1 MDRIPLPFQQHPM
14 AMAGH
19 GALQETPKTI
29 SDYLAALR
37 RRFWL
42 LLSMTFV
49 GFLTLAI
56 VVIRMPDKYQAMG
69 EIQIVPPEFDGNVKS
84 MISSKIDQ
92 KSGEDTDKFVATN
105 AALLRSRGMATKVG
119 MNEEIKLDG
128 TEQDVADE
136 FTAGLSVRPMP
147 GTNFFVLTLKGAN
160 PARVTLLLDKLIT
173 TFNQEV
179 SQRVEDRIKNSRE
192 HVKSALAT
200 LERELDEHVRET
212 NKLLSESRII
222 SPDGESLLERE
233 YQNLKTVLM
242 QKQSK
247 LDAFEHQLH
256 TFRLRPEPV
265 NQGQSS
271 QLLAAIDELESK
283 RDIYVQ
289 RAEKLE
295 RNLRQHRRDP
305 VFIDLVDKIDSLD
318 EKIKDYEFD
327 LNEAP
332 RVRLQAEEP
341 VDMIDAMRQEVEQIS
356 QRMAEVNQLI
366 QNALPK
372 LLAYRT
378 KEEERKRKIASIET
392 LRGELRDFELLTTTR
407 TNPVTV
413 TASPIQPTKPV
424 WPPRKLLLVVSFLGS
439 LAGSLG
445 LVLLLEHSDKTI
457 RSPEQIAES
466 LRLSLFGVVPRIRR
480 HPKLQRAGHLWTTAV
495 PHSLEADSYR
505 NIRASIL
512 GYSLQH
518 KAPIRKILVTSA
530 KAGEGKSTTALNLA
544 ATFARAGERTILVD
558 ADLRRPSLG
567 GLVGSNQDQAGLVE
581 VLCGQKVWQEVVVP
595 AEIAYLDLM
604 TTGVVG
610 DTPIE
615 ILGSRELRQL
625 LAGLAKHYDRVI
637 LDGPAVLGLAD
648 CRVLGQIVDGCLM
661 VVRANPHSINPIQR
675 ATTMLEQ
682 SRVPMMGVVYNGL
695 TEDYRNWSSYGAPA
709 AQMTQGLPMPGRS
722 DTGWADLPA
731 PHEPHS
737 RATSPNTM
745 AIQSYSSYA
754 EGTVR

>member
-1 MDRIPLPFQQHPM
+1 MDRIPLPFQQHHM

-19 GALQETPKTI
+19 VALQESPKTI
-29 SDYLAALR
+29 TDYLAALR

-42 LLSMTFV
+42 LVSMTFV
-49 GFLTLAI
+49 GFLLLAV

-92 KSGEDTDKFVATN
+92 SSGEDTEKFVATN
-105 AALLRSRGMATKVG
+105 AAMLRSRGLATKVG
-119 MNEEIKLDG
+119 MNEEVKLDG

-136 FTAGLSVRPMP
+136 FAAGLSVRPMP
-147 GTNFFVLTLKGAN
+147 GTNFFVLTLKGSN

-179 SQRVEDRIKNSRE
+179 SQRVDDRIKNSRE
-192 HVKSALAT
+192 HVKSALTT
-200 LERELDEHVRET
+200 LERELDEHVKEINR
-212 NKLLSESRII
+212 LLQESKII
-222 SPDGESLLERE
+222 TPDGESILERQYE
-233 YQNLKTVLM
+233 NLKAVLI
-242 QKQSK
+242 QKQAK
-247 LDAFEHQLH
+247 LDALEHQLQ
-256 TFRLRPEPV
+256 TYRLRPEPV
-265 NQGQSS
+265 NNGQNN
-271 QLLAAIDELESK
+271 QLIATIEELEFK
-283 RDIYVQ
+283 RDNFVKQ
-289 RAEKLE
+289 AEKLE
-295 RNLRQHRRDP
+295 RNIRRVNRDP
-305 VFIDLVDKIDSLD
+305 VFIDLVDKIQTLD
-318 EKIKDYEFD
+318 EKIRDYEVQ
-327 LNEAP
+327 LAEVP
-332 RVRLQAEEP
+332 RVRLQVDEP
-341 VDMIDAMRQEVEQIS
+341 LDLVEALRREVELTEAKLLEV
-356 QRMAEVNQLI
+356 AELI
-366 QNALPK
+366 QKSVPMMMAFQ
-372 LLAYRT
+372 T

-392 LRGELRDFELLTTTR
+392 LKSQLMGFDILTTTR
-407 TNPVTV
+407 THPVTI

-424 WPPRKLLLVVSFLGS
+424 WPPRKLLLVVSLLGS

-518 KAPIRKILVTSA
+518 QAPIRKILVTSA

-567 GLVGSNQDQAGLVE
+567 GLVGSNQDQPGLVE

-675 ATTMLEQ
+675 ATAMLEQ

-695 TEDYRNWSSYGAPA
+695 TEDYRNWSSYGSPA
-709 AQMTQGLPMPGRS
+709 AQMTQGLPIPGRTA
-722 DTGWADLPA
+722 TGWADLPA
-731 PHEPHS
+731 PNEPYS
-737 RATSPNTM
+737 RASSPNAM
-745 AIQSYSSYA
+745 AIPGYSSYA
-754 EGTVR
+754 EGTIR

>member
-1 MDRIPLPFQQHPM
+1 MDRIPLNLQHQHM

-19 GALQETPKTI
+19 GALQESPKTI
-29 SDYLAALR
+29 TDYLAALR

-49 GFLTLAI
+49 GFMLLAV

-92 KSGEDTDKFVATN
+92 KSGEDTEKFVATN
-105 AALLRSRGMATKVG
+105 AALLRSRGLATKVG
-119 MNEEIKLDG
+119 MYEEVRLDG

-136 FTAGLSVRPMP
+136 FAAGLSVRPMP
-147 GTNFFVLTLKGAN
+147 GTNFFVLTLKGPN

-192 HVKSALAT
+192 HVKSALAS
-200 LERELDEHVRET
+200 LERELEDHVKDMNR
-212 NKLLSESRII
+212 LLQESKII
-222 SPDGESLLERE
+222 TPDGESILERQYE
-233 YQNLKTVLM
+233 NLKILLG
-242 QKQSK
+242 QKQNK
-247 LDAFEHQLH
+247 LDALEHQLQ
-256 TFRLRPEPV
+256 TYRLRPEPV
-265 NQGQSS
+265 NSGQNG
-271 QLLAAIDELESK
+271 QLLANIEELEFK
-283 RDIYVQ
+283 RDLYVKQ
-289 RAEKLE
+289 AEKLQ
-295 RNLRQHRRDP
+295 RNVRQVNRDP
-305 VFIDLVDKIDSLD
+305 VFIDLVDKIQTLD
-318 EKIKDYEFD
+318 EKIKDSEVQ
-327 LNEAP
+327 LAEVP
-332 RVRLQAEEP
+332 RVRLLGDEP
-341 VDMIDAMRQEVEQIS
+341 VDLVEALRREVELTEAKMLEVAAMIQKS
-356 QRMAEVNQLI
+356 VPMLMAFQ
-366 QNALPK
+366 
-372 LLAYRT
+372 T

-392 LRGELRDFELLTTTR
+392 LKSQLMGFEILTTTR
-407 TNPVTV
+407 TSPVTI

-518 KAPIRKILVTSA
+518 QAPIRKILVTSA

-567 GLVGSNQDQAGLVE
+567 GLVGSNQDQPGLVE

-604 TTGVVG
+604 TTGIVG
-610 DTPIE
+610 ETPIE

-661 VVRANPHSINPIQR
+661 VVRANPHSIHPIQR
-675 ATTMLEQ
+675 ATAMLEQ

-695 TEDYRNWSSYGAPA
+695 TEDYRNWSSYGSPA

-722 DTGWADLPA
+722 AAGWADLPA
-731 PHEPHS
+731 PGAPYNGP
-737 RATSPNTM
+737 TSPH
-745 AIQSYSSYA
+745 ALAVQGYSSYA
-754 EGTVR
+754 EGTLR